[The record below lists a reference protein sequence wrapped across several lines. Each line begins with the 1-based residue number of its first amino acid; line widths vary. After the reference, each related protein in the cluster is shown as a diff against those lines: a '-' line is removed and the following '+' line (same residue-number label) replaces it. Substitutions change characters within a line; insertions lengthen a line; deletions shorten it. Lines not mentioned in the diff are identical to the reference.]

1 MEWLKKSCLFFKSFW
16 LIIIIFLAFIFIL
29 FIFHSYWSHFHSG
42 ELSNKTID
50 WANFGSYF
58 GGTLSPI
65 LAFFSF
71 LALCYTINLQN
82 KQLQRTDEQL
92 AQNKLALEQNAKALE
107 LNNQELNNS
116 TEQLKLSAKAQLEM
130 EKTQKIQQFE
140 GLFTFMLGELK
151 KYNDIIKDKKF
162 NIFNYI
168 DINNEPNIYD
178 FRYANTKL
186 RADMELV
193 NFFMYLYQILKL
205 IKTQDEQFFSFDKK
219 KQYANIVRAGLD
231 GNSLKLL
238 FLNCI
243 KNNVTNDSFSEFANL
258 LEFFEFFEHL
268 RLEVPTCNK
277 PHQHLIYLSA
287 FYKRKAYGD
296 GENIKKSLE
305 VLIDGHKK
313 NDNFCLY
320 FDGNTGKLKLEKIG
334 TKENPKFIKIRE
346 LIFINHESSF
356 NAPNEISINNIS
368 FSFNIDDEV
377 IFEFLPSKEEFFLK
391 IDSLGIKEKFS
402 YSLNETLKYT

>member
-1 MEWLKKSCLFFKSFW
+1 MKKLIYLASLFIV
-16 LIIIIFLAFIFIL
+16 LVFIFYL
-29 FIFHSYWSHFHSG
+29 YHFGSNGLSG
-42 ELSNKTID
+42 NTSD

-58 GGTLSPI
+58 GGILSPI

-71 LALCYTINLQN
+71 CVLCYTVRQN
-82 KQLQRTDEQL
+82 SKILELNIQELKNSTKQLQ
-92 AQNKLALEQNAKALE
+92 
-107 LNNQELNNS
+107 
-116 TEQLKLSAKAQLEM
+116 LSAKAQLEM

-151 KYNDIIKDKKF
+151 KHNDIIKNDIIKNDKF
-162 NIFNYI
+162 DIFNYI
-168 DINNEPNIYD
+168 NVNNKPNIYN
-178 FRYANTKL
+178 FRVMNYKL

-320 FDGNTGKLKLEKIG
+320 FDGNTGNLKLEKIG
-334 TKENPKFIKIRE
+334 TKENSKFIKIRE